1 LDQGPLA
8 SLIEVP
14 DGEMRAFESASGRVL
29 VAHVGTS
36 VYGLRD
42 ECAYGACALSEGTLL
57 EDEPA
62 VECPDDSSVFSL
74 ETGEPLDGPALDAVA
89 VVALRVEEGT
99 ILVGSGGADR

>member
-1 LDQGPLA
+1 MDQGPLA

-14 DGEMRAFESASGRVL
+14 DGEMRAFETAAGRVL
-29 VAHVGTS
+29 VAHVGTA

-42 ECAYGACALSEGTLL
+42 ECSHAACVLSEGVLL

-74 ETGEPLDGPALDAVA
+74 ETGEPIEGPALDAVA
-89 VVALRVEEGT
+89 VVPLRIEDEW
-99 ILVGSGGADR
+99 ILVGSAPAER